1 MGESM
6 RKSKKFRPTLNDKL
20 EDRTVPSYLGGFSSS
35 PVLALHSGFGDRGG
49 GSLGSGFGFQGG
61 GYLGAHQQPGGVTAS
76 SSTLS
81 QDARQVQ
88 QDFRTLDG
96 SFLAAVAALR
106 TTATT
111 MTGPTTAGLTAY
123 NSAIASA
130 ISALNSS
137 IGTTLSSNL
146 PNTGTGVISTISG
159 YTSTLQSELE
169 SAGKGLASSTNQALL
184 ALTKEAKSYI
194 RNALNQI
201 TTAILSDQ
209 PAGSITASTVQTY
222 KQAVRTADN
231 AFILSISNAV
241 QTAIAGST
249 QLDSTTVS
257 SDVSTLQTAVASAIN
272 GLGTQF
278 TSSTYNPTSTITT
291 QLTTL
296 ENQLLAIPA
305 PTAGSNSSARLF
317 SRTVFRTV
325 FSDVA
330 QSLSTINTTDAKAI
344 QDYNNSLL

>member
-6 RKSKKFRPTLNDKL
+6 RKSKRFRPTLNDKL
-20 EDRTVPSYLGGFSSS
+20 EDRTVPSHLAGFPSSQ
-35 PVLALHSGFGDRGG
+35 VLALHGGFGDRGG
-49 GSLGSGFGFQGG
+49 GTLGGGFGVPGG
-61 GYLGAHQQPGGVTAS
+61 EDLGAHTQQGGVTAS

-88 QDFRTLDG
+88 QDFQTLDG

-111 MTGPTTAGLTAY
+111 TAGPTMAGLTAY
-123 NSAIASA
+123 NNAIASA
-130 ISALNSS
+130 ISTLNSS
-137 IGTTLSSNL
+137 ISKTLSSNL
-146 PNTGTGVISTISG
+146 PNTGSSLISTING
-159 YTSTLQSELE
+159 YTSTLQTELE
-169 SAGKGLASSTNQALL
+169 SAGSGLANSTNQAVL
-184 ALTKEAKSYI
+184 AMKQEANSYI
-194 RNALNQI
+194 RNALSQI

-222 KQAVRTADN
+222 NKAVQTAVQAFN
-231 AFILSISNAV
+231 LSISNAE
-241 QTAIAGST
+241 QTAISGGTKLSP
-249 QLDSTTVS
+249 TTVS
-257 SDVSTLQTAVASAIN
+257 SAVSALQTALTTAIN

-278 TSSTYNPTSTITT
+278 TSSTYNPTSTVTT

-296 ENQLLAIPA
+296 QNQLIDIAA
-305 PTAGSNSSARLF
+305 PTAGSKSSVRLF
-317 SRTVFRTV
+317 SRTV

-330 QSLSTINTTDAKAI
+330 QNLSTINTTDATAI